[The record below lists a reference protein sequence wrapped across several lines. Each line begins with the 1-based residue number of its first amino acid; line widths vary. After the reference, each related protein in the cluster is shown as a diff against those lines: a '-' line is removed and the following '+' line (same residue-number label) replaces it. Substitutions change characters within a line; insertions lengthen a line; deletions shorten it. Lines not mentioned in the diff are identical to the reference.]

1 MEYGQRRALERDDDS
16 ENTTMTTRSVRDILA
31 EQGQA
36 HLLDTASFVP
46 ASEAP
51 TVPPRP
57 MYGAFTA
64 AAAYACLRAPD
75 DIRCCGTGMPL
86 RGAVGT
92 TIVSV
97 PPDRALDPPPPNSKR
112 TRP

>member
-36 HLLDTASFVP
+36 HLLDPASFVP

-57 MYGAFTA
+57 MYGAFA
-64 AAAYACLRAPD
+64 AVSAAE
-75 DIRCCGTGMPL
+75 
-86 RGAVGT
+86 RGGVQ
-92 TIVSV
+92 
-97 PPDRALDPPPPNSKR
+97 RPPNMHAFV
-112 TRP
+112 RPTTSDAAELACRSEAQLAPRSFLSRLIGR

>member
-1 MEYGQRRALERDDDS
+1 MEYGQRQALECDVDN
-16 ENTTMTTRSVRDILA
+16 EHTTMMTRSVREILA

-57 MYGAFTA
+57 MPGAATAACAAQRGGVQRPPHMHSLVRPTISA
-64 AAAYACLRAPD
+64 AAALPHSAEAQTAPRSFLSRL
-75 DIRCCGTGMPL
+75 IGR
-86 RGAVGT
+86 
-92 TIVSV
+92 
-97 PPDRALDPPPPNSKR
+97 
-112 TRP
+112 